1 MSVFGVSKTSAI
13 LKKKPDIAYQFRPY
27 NQSFDFIKRKKQSH
41 IPQMFKQTSYKN
53 DLNAPLAARMR
64 PTHIS
69 EVIGQ
74 QHLLAH
80 GKSLRAAIDNGTLH
94 SLVFWGPPGVG
105 KTTLAKIIASNAH
118 SHFIE
123 LSAVMAGVKEI
134 RAAVVEACYI
144 KEQQGLNTVVF
155 IDEIHRFSKSQ
166 QDSLLAPIENG
177 SIILFGATTENPSFE
192 LNNALLSRLRVYV
205 LRSID
210 NEDLIKLINTALK
223 DEERGLGNRRLKVD
237 TNVIELISKAAD
249 GDARRC
255 LNILQIAA
263 DLSENIDGEERIS
276 YEVIDEVLQ
285 GHANR
290 FDKQGDIF
298 YDQISALH
306 KSVRGTDPDAA
317 LYWFARMIDGG
328 CDPLYIARR
337 VIRMASEDIGNAD
350 PRGLQIALDAT
361 HAYERLGS
369 PEGELSL
376 AQAVVYLACAPKSN
390 AVYVAYKAAMNDAK
404 ASGSLEVPIHLRN
417 APTNLMRE
425 LGHGADY
432 RYAHDEDNAYATG
445 ENYFPEKLKNRRY
458 YNPVERGLEIKIR
471 AKMEYLRKLKK

>member
-1 MSVFGVSKTSAI
+1 MKNSAI
-13 LKKKPDIAYQFRPY
+13 AYLFCLTMNKTAY
-27 NQSFDFIKRKKQSH
+27 FTSH
-41 IPQMFKQTSYKN
+41 A
-53 DLNAPLAARMR
+53 DAPLAARMR
-64 PTHIS
+64 PTTLD
-69 EVIGQ
+69 EFIGQ
-74 QHLLAH
+74 QHLLAK
-80 GKSLRAAIDNGTLH
+80 GKSLRAAIDQGMPH

-105 KTTLAKIIASNAH
+105 KTTLAKIIAH
-118 SHFIE
+118 SAQCHFIE

-134 RAAVVEACYI
+134 RAAVAEAEEI
-144 KEQQGLNTVVF
+144 KLTRNLNTVVF

-166 QDSLLAPIENG
+166 QDSLLAPIESG
-177 SIILFGATTENPSFE
+177 AIILFGATTENPSFE

-205 LRSID
+205 MRSI
-210 NEDLIKLINTALK
+210 EPQALTELLQNALS
-223 DEERGLGNRRLKVD
+223 DPQRGLGEHHLAINGEVLEM
-237 TNVIELISKAAD
+237 IAKAAD

-263 DLSENIDGEERIS
+263 DLAETIDGQ
-276 YEVIDEVLQ
+276 EVVNREVLDEVLQ

-290 FDKQGDIF
+290 FDKGGDIF

-350 PRGLQIALDAT
+350 PRGLELALNAAQ
-361 HAYERLGS
+361 AYERLGS

-376 AQAVVYLACAPKSN
+376 AQAITYLACAPKSN
-390 AVYVAYKAAMNDAK
+390 AVYVAYKAAMADVRNT
-404 ASGSLEVPIHLRN
+404 GSLEVPIHLRN
-417 APTNLMRE
+417 APTKLMKE

-432 RYAHDEDNAYATG
+432 RYAHDEANAFAAG
-445 ENYFPEKLKNRRY
+445 ENYFPAALKNRRY
-458 YNPVERGLEIKIR
+458 YFPVERGLEIKI
-471 AKMEYLRKLKK
+471 KSKLDFLRKL

>member
-1 MSVFGVSKTSAI
+1 MNKTAC
-13 LKKKPDIAYQFRPY
+13 LT
-27 NQSFDFIKRKKQSH
+27 SH
-41 IPQMFKQTSYKN
+41 A
-53 DLNAPLAARMR
+53 DAPLAARMR
-64 PTHIS
+64 PATLD
-69 EVIGQ
+69 EFIGQ
-74 QHLLAH
+74 QHLLAK
-80 GKSLRAAIDNGTLH
+80 GKSLRAAIDQGILH

-105 KTTLAKIIASNAH
+105 KTTLAKIIAH
-118 SHFIE
+118 SAQCHFIE

-134 RAAVVEACYI
+134 RAAVAEAEDI
-144 KEQQGLNTVVF
+144 KQARNLNTVVF

-166 QDSLLAPIENG
+166 QDSLLGPIESG
-177 SIILFGATTENPSFE
+177 AIILFGATTENPSFE

-205 LRSID
+205 MRSI
-210 NEDLIKLINTALK
+210 EPQALTDLLKNALSDK
-223 DEERGLGNRRLKVD
+223 QRGLGEHNL
-237 TNVIELISKAAD
+237 VISDEVLQMIAKAAD

-263 DLSENIDGEERIS
+263 DLAEPINGQ
-276 YEVIDEVLQ
+276 EVVNRQVLDEVLQ

-290 FDKQGDIF
+290 FDKGGDIF

-350 PRGLQIALDAT
+350 PRGLELALNAA

-376 AQAVVYLACAPKSN
+376 AQAIAYLACAPKSN
-390 AVYVAYKAAMNDAK
+390 AVYVAYKAAMADVRNT
-404 ASGSLEVPIHLRN
+404 GSLEVPIHLRN
-417 APTNLMRE
+417 APTKLMKE
-425 LGHGADY
+425 LGHGAEY
-432 RYAHDEDNAYATG
+432 RYAHDEANAFAAG
-445 ENYFPEKLKNRRY
+445 ENYFPEALKNRRY
-458 YNPVERGLEIKIR
+458 YFPVERGLEIKI
-471 AKMEYLRKLKK
+471 KSKLDFLRKL

>member
-1 MSVFGVSKTSAI
+1 MKNSAI
-13 LKKKPDIAYQFRPY
+13 AYLFCLTMNKTTRY
-27 NQSFDFIKRKKQSH
+27 
-41 IPQMFKQTSYKN
+41 IPPA
-53 DLNAPLAARMR
+53 DAPLAARMR
-64 PTHIS
+64 PATLD
-69 EVIGQ
+69 EFIGQ
-74 QHLLAH
+74 QHLLAK
-80 GKSLRAAIDNGTLH
+80 GKSLRAAIEQGMPH

-105 KTTLAKIIASNAH
+105 KTTLAKIMANSARC
-118 SHFIE
+118 HFIE

-134 RAAVVEACYI
+134 RAAVAEAEDI
-144 KEQQGLNTVVF
+144 KLTRNLNTVVF

-166 QDSLLAPIENG
+166 QDSLLGPIESG
-177 SIILFGATTENPSFE
+177 AIILFGATTENPSFE

-205 LRSID
+205 MRSI
-210 NEDLIKLINTALK
+210 EPQALTELLQNALSDK
-223 DEERGLGNRRLKVD
+223 QRGLGEHNL
-237 TNVIELISKAAD
+237 VISEEVLRMIAKAAD

-263 DLSENIDGEERIS
+263 DLAETVEGQ
-276 YEVIDEVLQ
+276 EVVNREVLDEVLQ

-290 FDKQGDIF
+290 FDKGGDIF

-350 PRGLQIALDAT
+350 PRGLELALNAA

-376 AQAVVYLACAPKSN
+376 AQAIAYLACAPKSN
-390 AVYVAYKAAMNDAK
+390 AVYVAYKAAMADVRHT
-404 ASGSLEVPIHLRN
+404 GSLDVPVHLRN
-417 APTNLMRE
+417 APTKLMKE
-425 LGHGADY
+425 LGHGAEY
-432 RYAHDEDNAYATG
+432 RYAHDEDNAFAAG
-445 ENYFPEKLKNRRY
+445 ENYFPEALKNRRY
-458 YNPVERGLEIKIR
+458 YFPVERGLEIKI
-471 AKMEYLRKLKK
+471 KSKLDFLRKL